1 MRLPWRRRGVR
12 PVAERVVPP
21 VVVVASV
28 DAVAAREGGRAALLE
43 ARRGGRDVWVVMA
56 RLRDVARS
64 REEPPSPGPGGPE
77 SPNGRHE

>member
-12 PVAERVVPP
+12 PVAERVA
-21 VVVVASV
+21 VVVPSVGLV
-28 DAVAAREGGRAALLE
+28 DAERERERGRAALLA
-43 ARRGGRDVWVVMA
+43 ARRGERDVWVVVA
-56 RLRDVARS
+56 HLRDVARA